1 LSMSD
6 RLPTGLGGSMGI
18 GGFGIEKLL
27 LIFVIV
33 LLVFGAKR
41 IPEIAGSMGK
51 GIREFKKSINELQSG
66 HADDGVQGGSEPA
79 PPVERSVERREV
91 KRLM

>member
-1 LSMSD
+1 M
-6 RLPTGLGGSMGI
+6 
-18 GGFGIEKLL
+18 GFGNLGFGEILVV
-27 LIFVIV
+27 LIIV
-33 LLVFGAKR
+33 LLLFGAKR

-66 HADDGVQGGSEPA
+66 HADDGVQGGSEPV
-79 PPVERSVERREV
+79 PPVERSAERREV

>member
-1 LSMSD
+1 
-6 RLPTGLGGSMGI
+6 MGF

-27 LIFVIV
+27 LIFVII
-33 LLVFGAKR
+33 LLIFGAKR

-66 HADDGVQGGSEPA
+66 HADDSVQSGSESA
-79 PPVERSVERREV
+79 PPAERSAERREV

>member
-1 LSMSD
+1 
-6 RLPTGLGGSMGI
+6 MGF
-18 GGFGIEKLL
+18 GGFGIEKLIL
-27 LIFVIV
+27 LFVVV
-33 LLVFGAKR
+33 LLLFGAKR

-66 HADDGVQGGSEPA
+66 HADDSVRSDSEPA
-79 PPVERSVERREV
+79 APVERSAERREV

>member
-1 LSMSD
+1 
-6 RLPTGLGGSMGI
+6 MGF

-66 HADDGVQGGSEPA
+66 HADDSVHSGSEPA
-79 PPVERSVERREV
+79 PPEERSAERREV

>member
-1 LSMSD
+1 
-6 RLPTGLGGSMGI
+6 MGF

-27 LIFVIV
+27 LIFVVI
-33 LLVFGAKR
+33 LLIFGAKR

-66 HADDGVQGGSEPA
+66 GGSVDDSVRGGETARPPA
-79 PPVERSVERREV
+79 ERSAEPPREV
-91 KRLM
+91 KRLL

>member
-1 LSMSD
+1 
-6 RLPTGLGGSMGI
+6 MGF

-27 LIFVIV
+27 LLFLVV
-33 LLVFGAKR
+33 LLLFGAKR

-51 GIREFKKSINELQSG
+51 GIREFKKSINQLQSG
-66 HADDGVQGGSEPA
+66 TMDDEVRSDSEPPRPA
-79 PPVERSVERREV
+79 ERSAERSAERPREV

>member
-1 LSMSD
+1 
-6 RLPTGLGGSMGI
+6 MGF

-27 LIFVIV
+27 LIFIIV
-33 LLVFGAKR
+33 LLVFGARR

-51 GIREFKKSINELQSG
+51 GIREFKKTINELHSES
-66 HADDGVQGGSEPA
+66 ANESVRSDSESPRPTEGSAEP
-79 PPVERSVERREV
+79 PREV

>member
-1 LSMSD
+1 
-6 RLPTGLGGSMGI
+6 MGF

-27 LIFVIV
+27 LVFVIV

-66 HADDGVQGGSEPA
+66 HADDSVQSGSVQSSSEPA
-79 PPVERSVERREV
+79 PPAERSAERREV

>member
-1 LSMSD
+1 
-6 RLPTGLGGSMGI
+6 MGF

-27 LIFVIV
+27 LLFLVV
-33 LLVFGAKR
+33 LLLFGAKR

-51 GIREFKKSINELQSG
+51 GIREFKKSINQLQSG
-66 HADDGVQGGSEPA
+66 TMDDEVRADSEA
-79 PPVERSVERREV
+79 PRPVERSAEPPREV

>member
-1 LSMSD
+1 
-6 RLPTGLGGSMGI
+6 MGI

>member
-1 LSMSD
+1 ME
-6 RLPTGLGGSMGI
+6 LGAGKI
-18 GGFGIEKLL
+18 I
-27 LIFVIV
+27 LIMLVA

-41 IPEIAGSMGK
+41 IPEIGQGLGK

-66 HADDGVQGGSEPA
+66 TMEDNVRSPSETA
-79 PPVERSVERREV
+79 RPVEHSAEPQREV

>member
-1 LSMSD
+1 
-6 RLPTGLGGSMGI
+6 MGF

-27 LIFVIV
+27 LVFVIV

-66 HADDGVQGGSEPA
+66 HADDSVHSGSEPA
-79 PPVERSVERREV
+79 PPAERSPERREV

>member
-1 LSMSD
+1 
-6 RLPTGLGGSMGI
+6 MGF

-27 LIFVIV
+27 LIFIIV

-66 HADDGVQGGSEPA
+66 TMEDTVRSPSETA
-79 PPVERSVERREV
+79 PPVERSAEPQREV

>member
-1 LSMSD
+1 
-6 RLPTGLGGSMGI
+6 MGF

-33 LLVFGAKR
+33 LLVFGAR
-41 IPEIAGSMGK
+41 RVPEIAGSMGK

-66 HADDGVQGGSEPA
+66 HADDSVQSGGEPA
-79 PPVERSVERREV
+79 PPVERSAERREV

>member
-1 LSMSD
+1 
-6 RLPTGLGGSMGI
+6 MGF

-27 LIFVIV
+27 LIFVII

-66 HADDGVQGGSEPA
+66 TMEDSVRGPGEVA
-79 PPVERSVERREV
+79 PPAERSAEPPREV

>member
-1 LSMSD
+1 
-6 RLPTGLGGSMGI
+6 MGF

-27 LIFVIV
+27 LIFIIV

-51 GIREFKKSINELQSG
+51 GILEFKKTINELHSG
-66 HADDGVQGGSEPA
+66 SADESVRSGSESPRPA
-79 PPVERSVERREV
+79 EGSAEPPREV

>member
-1 LSMSD
+1 
-6 RLPTGLGGSMGI
+6 
-18 GGFGIEKLL
+18 
-27 LIFVIV
+27 
-33 LLVFGAKR
+33 
-41 IPEIAGSMGK
+41 MGK

>member
-1 LSMSD
+1 
-6 RLPTGLGGSMGI
+6 MGF

-27 LIFVIV
+27 LIFIIV

-66 HADDGVQGGSEPA
+66 TMEDNVRSPGETAR
-79 PPVERSVERREV
+79 PVEHSAEPQREV

>member
-1 LSMSD
+1 
-6 RLPTGLGGSMGI
+6 MGF

-27 LIFVIV
+27 LVFVIV

-66 HADDGVQGGSEPA
+66 HADDGVQGGSEPV
-79 PPVERSVERREV
+79 PPVERSAERREV

>member
-1 LSMSD
+1 
-6 RLPTGLGGSMGI
+6 MGI

-66 HADDGVQGGSEPA
+66 HADDGVQSGTEPV
-79 PPVERSVERREV
+79 PPVERSAERREV

>member
-1 LSMSD
+1 
-6 RLPTGLGGSMGI
+6 MGI

-66 HADDGVQGGSEPA
+66 HADDGVQGGSEPV
-79 PPVERSVERREV
+79 PPVERSAERREV

>member
-1 LSMSD
+1 
-6 RLPTGLGGSMGI
+6 MGF

-27 LIFVIV
+27 LIFLIV

-41 IPEIAGSMGK
+41 IPDIAGSMGK

-66 HADDGVQGGSEPA
+66 TMEDNVRA
-79 PPVERSVERREV
+79 PNDTAQPVERSAEPPREV

>member
-1 LSMSD
+1 
-6 RLPTGLGGSMGI
+6 MGF

-27 LIFVIV
+27 LVFIIV

-51 GIREFKKSINELQSG
+51 GIREFKKTVNELHSG
-66 HADDGVQGGSEPA
+66 SADESVRSGSESPRPA
-79 PPVERSVERREV
+79 ERSAEPPREV

>member
-1 LSMSD
+1 
-6 RLPTGLGGSMGI
+6 MGF

-27 LIFVIV
+27 LIFVII

-51 GIREFKKSINELQSG
+51 GIREFRKSMNELKSG
-66 HADDGVQGGSEPA
+66 SADAGIRSQPA
-79 PPVERSVERREV
+79 ATVERSAEPPREV

>member
-1 LSMSD
+1 
-6 RLPTGLGGSMGI
+6 MGI

-66 HADDGVQGGSEPA
+66 HADDSVRTGSEPA
-79 PPVERSVERREV
+79 TPVERSADGREV